1 MTKND
6 EGRIVYLTPELKAL
20 PATQLNRVETLQRRT
35 GKIIPYLFPHLGGR
49 RAGARRRDFRKAW
62 ATACEKAG
70 VAGRI
75 RHDFLRAAG
84 GEKVCAGAPRP
95 GAVEGTRDTC
105 P

>member
-20 PATQLNRVETLQRRT
+20 LATQLNRVETLQRRT

-70 VAGRI
+70 VAGRT
-75 RHDFLRAAG
+75 RSDLLRGPGRKTVEPRVAQRGGRAG
-84 GEKVCAGAPRP
+84 R
-95 GAVEGTRDTC
+95 
-105 P
+105 